1 MAKRVINS
9 KIEFAYVSDS
19 IDVELK
25 AELEK
30 YFLFQS
36 ILVVDSHFEFG
47 DKIAKLQQNTRC
59 NFVVTRDIGTIKNFE
74 AFACILAVNNHQ
86 ANLIKQVSAQNNLPY
101 IFALTNVV
109 DGMVFKKY
117 YYTQNAKICNCFLP
131 LGIVFCSDMIFDCNK
146 FCCKALLEI
155 SSLSFLMLQQ
165 KLEKLFFGKNIN
177 YNLFNEQQ
185 KLLLDMQNMLN
196 NRAEGIGGLA
206 KKVAK
211 LYISY
216 CLLCGKA
223 ELDVLDNLVYLYFRQ
238 NGTKFLLCVKYAFI
252 LVVAS
257 LQKNFFKYYTANFQ
271 DTINYSQHQKYLSCA
286 GLNFNFEKK
295 QIPSSKLNFL
305 LNQFR
310 DKLSQ
315 YVCAELSFETI
326 IKNIVAEIDVD
337 YLFDVFEKVKSIP
350 ITNYINL
357 EPDVFNCQNFLTLMF
372 QTGLLNFKF

>member
-1 MAKRVINS
+1 MAKRAINS

-19 IDVELK
+19 ADVELK

-36 ILVVDSHFEFG
+36 ILVVDSYFEFG
-47 DKIAKLQQNTRC
+47 DKIAKLQQTTKC
-59 NFVVTRDIGTIKNFE
+59 NFVVTRDINTIKNFE
-74 AFACILAVNNHQ
+74 SFACILVVNNHQ
-86 ANLIKQVSAQNNLPY
+86 INFIKQVSAQNNLPY
-101 IFALTNVV
+101 ILVLTDVV
-109 DGMVFKKY
+109 DGSVFKKY
-117 YYTQNAKICNCFLP
+117 YYTQSAKICNCFLP
-131 LGIVFCSDMIFDCNK
+131 MGIVFCSDLIFDCNK

-155 SSLSFLMLQQ
+155 SGLSFLMLQQ
-165 KLEKLFFGKNIN
+165 KLEKLFFSKNIN

-185 KLLLDMQNMLN
+185 KLLLDMQNMLD
-196 NRAEGIGGLA
+196 NRTEGIGELA

-216 CLLCGKA
+216 CLLCGNA

-238 NGTKFLLCVKYAFI
+238 NGTKLLPTVKYAFV
-252 LVVAS
+252 LVLAS

-271 DTINYSQHQKYLSCA
+271 DTINYSQHQKYLSSA
-286 GLNFNFEKK
+286 GLNFNFEVQ

-310 DKLSQ
+310 DKLGQ
-315 YVCAELSFETI
+315 YVCAELNFEVM

-337 YLFDVFEKVKSIP
+337 YLFDVFERIKAIP